1 MVGWMPVLASGG
13 EEEPA
18 LVWPNEEPA
27 MQSHSVEIS
36 PRTKARS
43 RKIEANVKAGRLP
56 DMIDESL
63 NGMIHLAVLKLRRTG
78 HKKEAAELYDE
89 WENQW
94 KSKLHLMRGVGDFEP
109 LSSWL
114 SEKYRSWEFIFGKE
128 LLYSLRLSDVHSI
141 NHEVKPV
148 IFCTGSPNEREYFL
162 HFVHDD
168 SASPYE
174 STAPMYRYRDLF
186 PRDRGPYRGLLPIVS
201 YWSTMIALVP
211 TGFILATPVA
221 LGVEWL
227 VKSYVAPRLSEP
239 LWKRV
244 CGINEREIYA
254 SNSCSYME
262 AVRWDAR

>member
-1 MVGWMPVLASGG
+1 MPAPSWGVD
-13 EEEPA
+13 EEPA
-18 LVWPNEEPA
+18 LVWPNEEPV

-36 PRTKARS
+36 PRTRARS
-43 RKIEANVKAGRLP
+43 RKIEANVKAGRLTE
-56 DMIDESL
+56 MIDESL

-162 HFVHDD
+162 HFVYDD
-168 SASPYE
+168 SE
-174 STAPMYRYRDLF
+174 T
-186 PRDRGPYRGLLPIVS
+186 GPYRGLLPIVT
-201 YWSTMIALVP
+201 YWVTMIALTP
-211 TGFILATPVA
+211 TGFILSTPVA